1 MNPLS
6 TATAVAAA
14 AGLIIAQVIL
24 PAAFDLIGSL
34 AIFAA
39 GAVCGWKVAKART

>member
-1 MNPLS
+1 MS
-6 TATAVAAA
+6 AVSAATAVAAA

-24 PAAFDLIGSL
+24 PAAFDLVGSL

-39 GAVCGWKVAKART
+39 GAVCGWKAAKASA